1 MARIPEAELD
11 RLKQDISLIRLI
23 ESQGHTLQKRGK
35 DWAMRSVFHEESTA
49 SLEVSA
55 AKNLYP

>member
-23 ESQGHTLQKRGK
+23 ESQGHTL
-35 DWAMRSVFHEESTA
+35 
-49 SLEVSA
+49 
-55 AKNLYP
+55 